1 MAEQHFDFHYV
12 KTPTGSIS
20 GQSVLKQTEDAINDV
35 GEFSYQASVN
45 AAEAVQK
52 ANQAVDTANT
62 ANNTASS
69 ALTQVNAA
77 VEKVNTLEV
86 QVGEIAEQVEEANSK
101 SDQAVS
107 TANSALSTAQ
117 EALSTANT
125 ALSNSEQA
133 VTTANGANTTANNA
147 NSTAQD
153 ALEIAEEAKTT
164 AESAVVDTDSAVEE
178 MTTLLNQAT
187 QQATNATQQAQNAAA
202 SAASAASAAQSAVD
216 DATEMLN
223 AVVAYIPQ
231 NLTEDQQAQAREN
244 IAGVGFEDYATAST
258 GGVVKV
264 TGTDGIT
271 INSSGVI
278 AVDFDAMPPE
288 QMEQVVLSMVQEGGG
303 ISVDSDG
310 QLYVDFA
317 SMPTDK
323 FEAMLKSIRVPIW
336 LTRTTQFFVNDA
348 TGSDELD
355 EGRGLTSGKPF
366 KTIQKCVNFIAD
378 NYNLSTFNVLIN
390 IADGT
395 YNESV
400 TLPSYTSSTG
410 NIVLRASNPYMVTIS
425 AVDESCLSAYKEAT
439 YYVQYINFKLT
450 INAQT
455 EGTRHGISMIY
466 VDSATIKF
474 TGFNCETTYNGDF
487 RNGLVYNATFSAIN
501 YGNIEFYPGTKP
513 YSAAYNNSANPCQVY
528 ANWLQRFSQVIFH
541 ATYDASVAVNLLFS
555 VSGVLGSSTAY
566 GIFMRCSGSSKFIN
580 QVYSYTTS
588 FSGTLSNCRRYLI
601 ESGSSCE
608 TNGQG
613 ADFFPGD
620 QNGSIDS
627 ATYAWYN

>member
-1 MAEQHFDFHYV
+1 MAEHFDFHYV
-12 KTPTGSIS
+12 KTPTGTIS
-20 GQSVLKQTEDAINDV
+20 GQSVLKQTEDAINEV
-35 GEFSYQASVN
+35 GEFSYQASLD
-45 AAEAVQK
+45 AASALQK
-52 ANQAVDTANT
+52 AEQAVDTANT
-62 ANNTASS
+62 ANNTASN

-264 TGTDGIT
+264 TGSDGIT
-271 INSSGVI
+271 INGSGEI
-278 AVDFDAMPPE
+278 AVDFS
-288 QMEQVVLSMVQEGGG
+288 Q
-303 ISVDSDG
+303 
-310 QLYVDFA
+310 
-317 SMPTDK
+317 MPTDK
-323 FEAMLKSIRVPIW
+323 FEDLLKSIRVPIW
-336 LTRTTQFFVNDA
+336 LTANKQFYVDKT
-348 TGSDELD
+348 TGSDTLD
-355 EGRGLTSGKPF
+355 EGRGESSSKPF
-366 KTIQKCVNFIAD
+366 KTIRACVKYLTD
-378 NYNLSTFNVLIN
+378 NYNMSIYRAYVNVTPN
-390 IADGT
+390 T
-395 YNESV
+395 YTEQLNFGSYSV
-400 TLPSYTSSTG
+400 TT
-410 NIVLRASNPYMVTIS
+410 
-425 AVDESCLSAYKEAT
+425 
-439 YYVQYINFKLT
+439 
-450 INAQT
+450 
-455 EGTRHGISMIY
+455 
-466 VDSATIKF
+466 
-474 TGFNCETTYNGDF
+474 
-487 RNGLVYNATFSAIN
+487 GLVYLRSTDSSQKVIVENPTSVATTANISKANYNFQYFDFVVNVTTQNVLRSNSVVSCAYVSSYSSVLFLDCDFHLNVSNSDKPAAFLGRMIRVGAYGVAEVQNTTNIKATNTSGFSMNAVFTSSGGKFNFLGSTDQTYCYISGDFSTVVASSNGAIQAN
-501 YGNIEFYPGTKP
+501 SNGSISDIIVTTPGGETCTGKR
-513 YSAAYNNSANPCQVY
+513 YSA
-528 ANWLQRFSQVIFH
+528 
-541 ATYDASVAVNLLFS
+541 
-555 VSGVLGSSTAY
+555 
-566 GIFMRCSGSSKFIN
+566 
-580 QVYSYTTS
+580 
-588 FSGTLSNCRRYLI
+588 
-601 ESGSSCE
+601 ESGGSINTIGGGPE
-608 TNGQG
+608 
-613 ADFFPGD
+613 FFPGSKA
-620 QNGSIDS
+620 GTVEAS
-627 ATYAWYN
+627 TYSWYK